1 MKIPGGLKMTFNHS
15 APLLLLSLLLLSS
28 CHNDGI
34 NNAGQK
40 PGREDIEGMNRYMV
54 QKDRERI
61 RSYSERKGLKMTETS
76 TGLWFQI
83 IREGDGANLAE
94 GSSLTMEYECSLLD
108 GTLCYTSRE
117 KGPRQIILGRTPVEP
132 GLNEGLRLLKY
143 GSEAIFIL
151 PPYMAYGLP
160 GDGKMIP
167 PRSILVYKVH
177 ILRP

>member
-1 MKIPGGLKMTFNHS
+1 MTFKHS
-15 APLLLLSLLLLSS
+15 ASLLLLSLLLLSS
-28 CHNDGI
+28 CRNDVKI
-34 NNAGQK
+34 NSGQK
-40 PGREDIEGMNRYMV
+40 PAREDIEGMNRYMV

-61 RSYSERKGLKMTETS
+61 QSYNERKGLKMTETP

-83 IREGDGANLAE
+83 IRKGDGGILSE
-94 GSSLTMEYECSLLD
+94 GSSLAMEYECSLLD
-108 GTLCYTSRE
+108 GTLCYSSQE
-117 KGPRQIILGRTPVEP
+117 KGPKQIVLGRTPIEP

-177 ILRP
+177 ILQP